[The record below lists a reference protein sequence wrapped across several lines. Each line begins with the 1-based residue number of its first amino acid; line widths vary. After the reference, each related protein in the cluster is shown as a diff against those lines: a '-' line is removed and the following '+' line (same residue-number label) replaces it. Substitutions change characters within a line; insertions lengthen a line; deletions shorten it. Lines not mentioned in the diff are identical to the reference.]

1 MDDNPIHERCK
12 CTSQSFAPYHGQ
24 RRHSDVTILCKDGVR
39 IPAHKVILC
48 LASPFFEKAL
58 DPDKGFQ
65 ESQQNEVKLLEH
77 APENIAAL
85 IDFIYLHRYAAPTP
99 PDAGIRDQLLAH
111 ASMHATADY
120 FMVGCLRDAAHA
132 AFAAAIKRWPT
143 AGGGGCNGGG
153 GCGCDDA
160 NDVVAALPAVI
171 EAVYTS
177 TPAAQ
182 RGLRD
187 VVLEVAAQ
195 HYGSLLTS
203 SSPPSP
209 SSSTTSFTDTMDSV
223 GEFSRDLATLFF
235 ERSKALASSFGG
247 RQFLCTYCVERYSI
261 PVDGFEGLQCKF
273 CRRGG
278 KVVAIRD

>member
-65 ESQQNEVKLLEH
+65 ESHQNEINLLDH
-77 APENIAAL
+77 APKNIAAL

-120 FMVGCLRDAAHA
+120 FMVACLRDAAHA
-132 AFAAAIKRWPT
+132 AFAAVVKRWPH
-143 AGGGGCNGGG
+143 GG
-153 GCGCDDA
+153 GCGGFDA
-160 NDVVAALPAVI
+160 ADVAAVI

-187 VVLEVAAQ
+187 VVLDFAAQ
-195 HYGSLLTS
+195 HYGELISPSTTSS

-209 SSSTTSFTDTMDSV
+209 SSSTTSFTDTMDTI